1 MQTPSESYSEPHTVG
16 FATRGMQMNTG
27 PTMDKHNGEH
37 YLGLAHTF
45 MM

>member
-27 PTMDKHNGEH
+27 PTNTMENII
-37 YLGLAHTF
+37 
-45 MM
+45 